1 MNFLIISALVILVMF
16 LVGYAESRREPRWN
30 EKEERPQH
38 KKAA

>member
-16 LVGYAESRREPRWN
+16 IVGYAESRREPRSN
-30 EKEERPQH
+30 EKEERPLH